1 MAASAAVLAGRAA
14 VEVGLKSKI
23 DSDARKIQAQLRAL
37 ARSFSDLG
45 APLLAI
51 GSSGTLAGLGI
62 LSSLSVPVRL
72 AADMEMTASAFET
85 MLKSADKTR
94 VLLADLTKF
103 AAQTP
108 FEFPELA
115 DTAKLMIAF
124 GSSSESVVSELR
136 MIGDVSS
143 AIGQPIK
150 DIALIYGKARTSG
163 RLFASDINELGGRGV
178 PIIRELAKQ
187 FNVSESEVRGLVEQG
202 KVGFPELQRVFR
214 DLTTGAGQFAGGMEK
229 ASKTTK
235 GQWSSM
241 KDAIVAAVRPIG
253 DALLPTVK
261 QYIATIT
268 TLAGRVQTWVEANK
282 ELIPTIAQAVVG
294 MTAASAAVG
303 GVGAALIALSS
314 ASRGATVVVEAVATG
329 WRLLS
334 TLAKSVTAAITGLSA
349 ANSLETGAAAV
360 AATANTKLT
369 QAVATAAGAMT
380 AAAKA
385 AVSAGGS
392 TAQLG
397 IQAAL
402 SAAKMVSLVVAL
414 QGAGLA
420 ALEYAAAMDV
430 ASAATIDIPGLG
442 GKKKRK
448 SGTRG
453 PRKPKATEVDIEPG
467 QSLIIPGRKSKRPAS
482 QGPVGLIEGPA
493 SSIASAAASTATAAT
508 VVTSQ
513 AGMIGQAFALVARVG
528 SVASSAITSVFAS
541 IGAAVGASTA
551 AVVAGVA
558 VIGGAVAY
566 IANRAGLLSRAW
578 NYVTRVFNDVF
589 GTVKQSVGGITAAI
603 QNGRWDLAAKIAWT
617 GFKLV
622 TIKLLDETIKYMW
635 HWKQV
640 AFDSIVDFGL
650 ALRDT
655 LWDLFK
661 QIPRLL
667 RAALTGAESIGSIIN
682 DAIAGKLSSPDS
694 FLSKTKTQLQKE
706 LDDLTAEAKK
716 LDKGKAG
723 KPSES
728 QSETSQQAP
737 SASTAPNAI
746 TAPATNAAGTTS
758 AADVATAPEQSA
770 AQQRI
775 AALRKEI
782 ETMRVGEQAAELL
795 ELARAGATRQELLAV
810 AALQRAK
817 LATEQLNEKRQ
828 EEADAIQRQKDELKA
843 SSEQLKEAAK
853 TPEQQYQERVAQI
866 QQMQKSGLI
875 NQQQAAHGY
884 AGAMNDLRA
893 ANPAANQTPVANTLV
908 RAGTP
913 EATQVIQAHRAAIIR
928 RAREAATM
936 ADANRMAAA
945 GASSPTALAGADG
958 KPPKDPEML
967 KLQQD
972 QLRVLQEIQRGLTY
986 PTVQKRMP

>member
-1 MAASAAVLAGRAA
+1 MAASSAVLAGRAA

-23 DSDARKIQAQLRAL
+23 DADARKIQAQLRAL

-85 MLKSADKTR
+85 MLKSADKTKA
-94 VLLADLTKF
+94 LLADLTKF
-103 AAQTP
+103 AAATP

-268 TLAGRVQTWVEANK
+268 TLASRVQTWVESNK

-369 QAVATAAGAMT
+369 QAVATAAGTMT

-467 QSLIIPGRKSKRPAS
+467 QSLIIPGRKSKRP
-482 QGPVGLIEGPA
+482 GLIEGPA

-972 QLRVLQEIQRGLTY
+972 QLRVLQEIQRGAHI
-986 PTVQKRMP
+986 PNRAKRMP